1 MSRANEFKKIPI
13 QFNGLMLI
21 FENWLYGKPIESD
34 IFTMPMSLEVK
45 HAYSIG
51 P

>member
-13 QFNGLMLI
+13 QFNGLMPI
-21 FENWLYGKPIESD
+21 FENWLYYIEIESD
-34 IFTMPMSLEVK
+34 IFTMPMSLEVEN
-45 HAYSIG
+45 ANSIG